1 MKSLN
6 SINESIKKGLKG
18 LGMLGF
24 VLIAISTIFLIQFI
38 FSMILLLV
46 PSIVIWFILSFTS
59 LNWGFLNIWVILS
72 GILYFGW
79 LISKEK

>member
-24 VLIAISTIFLIQFI
+24 VLIAISAIFLIPFI
-38 FSMILLLV
+38 FFNDSIIGSFYCHLV
-46 PSIVIWFILSFTS
+46 HFEFYKFEL
-59 LNWGFLNIWVILS
+59 
-72 GILYFGW
+72 GIFEYLGNFVGNP
-79 LISKEK
+79 LFCLVN